1 MLSAPRLLRSHIQE
15 PSELA
20 LEALAVFEEL
30 LQRSLDADDF
40 PHQRFWHDSL
50 RRAVACRAIARWAG
64 TDDADGAFCLGLI
77 QEGGLVLLA
86 AESDAVIDF
95 LDHPSAR
102 RLLEE
107 RIRFGSDHSEVLSEH
122 LCDACPE
129 LRLGVALHHR
139 DLSPELDRRVARL
152 ALFAGAADAVA
163 DVAQTGAAGSS
174 LRQARA
180 TLKKLPSRN
189 PIGLAAL
196 YAQVASELDQAME
209 LLGWAFDPDPELE
222 QLVEQGNPQPLF
234 VSGRYE
240 SLTGQLGELV
250 LLSKR
255 RTQSLQ
261 EARREQDPGRD
272 PHTGLPTRTRF
283 MRSLGQALDRLGEE
297 GRCFS
302 VLRLRL
308 ATEEDLHPVA
318 RTLVGALRDSDVV
331 ARLDERQLVAML
343 PDTGPAGLQVVVD
356 RLERCLPGVRI
367 GATCADSPAGLPAR
381 SELLARARP

>member
-1 MLSAPRLLRSHIQE
+1 MLSAPSQLRSRIVQ
-15 PSELA
+15 PSELS
-20 LEALAVFEEL
+20 LEALAVFEDLLHRSVEL
-30 LQRSLDADDF
+30 DDF
-40 PHQRFWHDSL
+40 PHVRFWHDSL
-50 RRAVACRAIARWAG
+50 RRAVACRAIARRAG
-64 TDDADGAFCLGLI
+64 TDDPEGAFCLGLI
-77 QEGGLVLLA
+77 QEAGLVLLA

-163 DVAQTGAAGSS
+163 DVAQTAAAGSS

-180 TLKKLPSRN
+180 TLAKLPSRN
-189 PIGLAAL
+189 PIGLAEV
-196 YAQVASELDQAME
+196 YAQVADELDQAVE
-209 LLGWAFDPDPELE
+209 ALGWQGTPDPELE

-261 EARREQDPGRD
+261 EARREQAPGRD
-272 PHTGLPTRTRF
+272 PSTGLPTRTRF

-308 ATEEDLHPVA
+308 ADDHDVNQAA
-318 RTLVGALRDSDVV
+318 RALVGALRDSDVV
-331 ARLDERQLVAML
+331 ARLDDRQLVAML
-343 PDTGPAGLQVVVD
+343 PDTGPAGLQVVVE
-356 RLERCLPGVRI
+356 RLELRLPGVRI